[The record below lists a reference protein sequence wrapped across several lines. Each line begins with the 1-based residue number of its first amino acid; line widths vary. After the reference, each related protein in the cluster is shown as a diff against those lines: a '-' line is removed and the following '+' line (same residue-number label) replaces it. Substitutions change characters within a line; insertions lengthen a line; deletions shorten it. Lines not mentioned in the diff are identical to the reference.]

1 MRQKKG
7 GIYYFVSKT
16 GSLVT
21 KILNEVDVVLFE
33 LNWIER
39 KHFVQSLTLTG
50 PAASLPLTLVCRST
64 WTKQNGTRPPV
75 QIHATCYCLFCVFFM
90 FFLLYDRHNGLS
102 LSMFTGKR
110 RTIICFQL
118 FVSIGLIRL
127 DSLDPFSVP
136 NFYFNFRCGN
146 ISGFPSASSLTEII
160 WTRRLWVE
168 MAFCGRCLVT
178 SCKKITNDNK

>member
-7 GIYYFVSKT
+7 GIYYLVSKT

-39 KHFVQSLTLTG
+39 KHFVQSLTGRLRRFRWRRSIGRRERNKTG
-50 PAASLPLTLVCRST
+50 HDRPYKFTQLVIVCFVCFS
-64 WTKQNGTRPPV
+64 
-75 QIHATCYCLFCVFFM
+75 CSFY
-90 FFLLYDRHNGLS
+90 LYDRHNGLS
-102 LSMFTGKR
+102 LSMFTSKR

-136 NFYFNFRCGN
+136 SFYFDFRLGN
-146 ISGFPSASSLTEII
+146 ISGFPTASSLTEII

-178 SCKKITNDNK
+178 SCKNKTK